1 MTDLP
6 AHPTPLLTIGYES
19 ARFEQV
25 RDALTG
31 AGTRLLVDVR
41 AIASSRRAGFSKRI
55 LAGGLAEA
63 GIEYVHLQP
72 LGTPKDGRDAVR
84 RGDVG
89 TMVRIF
95 QAHMEGD
102 RSQAALQE
110 ARALATER
118 RACLLCF
125 ERDHTHCHRSLVAD
139 MIVGQTGQPVHHLL
153 ASIDTPEPVRTK
165 RIRKTLT

>member
-1 MTDLP
+1 MTDLSTP
-6 AHPTPLLTIGYES
+6 PTPLLTIGYES
-19 ARFEQV
+19 ARFDQV
-25 RDALTG
+25 REALTG
-31 AGTRLLVDVR
+31 AGTRLLIDVR
-41 AIASSRRAGFSKRI
+41 AIAASRRAGFSKRI
-55 LAGGLAEA
+55 LAGGLSEA
-63 GIEYVHLQP
+63 GIDYVHLQP

-153 ASIDTPEPVRTK
+153 ASIDIPEPVRAR
-165 RIRKTLT
+165 RIRKTPT